1 MGGWGRGVVSGECEA
16 TPCQQEQR
24 EGGGVKGRRVVK
36 GGGLGGGG
44 FRVRSLGYQHPDAD
58 AKTAQTAETIRR
70 RWERWKR
77 VTLLAATVAGGRP
90 RPTEGGYE
98 TAGRAAG
105 GTLASVKKCY
115 EMEIPAGRSRRP
127 ARRRQLGAKEPP
139 GVDLQPLNTQPN
151 AVGNGEVR
159 RRVTPHPANT
169 PPPPPC
175 PPPPPNPRPPD
186 IFLWC
191 QQEIKHRLR
200 QSTPGLN
207 P

>member
-1 MGGWGRGVVSGECEA
+1 MEGIRFDGIVGESGRGVVSGECEA

-24 EGGGVKGRRVVK
+24 EGGGGKGGGRVVK
-36 GGGLGGGG
+36 GVGGVVGG

-90 RPTEGGYE
+90 RPAEGGYE

-105 GTLASVKKCY
+105 ETLASVKKCY

-127 ARRRQLGAKEPP
+127 ARGCLERRS
-139 GVDLQPLNTQPN
+139 LQ
-151 AVGNGEVR
+151 E
-159 RRVTPHPANT
+159 
-169 PPPPPC
+169 
-175 PPPPPNPRPPD
+175 
-186 IFLWC
+186 
-191 QQEIKHRLR
+191 
-200 QSTPGLN
+200 STCSR
-207 P
+207 